1 MIRHDFFSDR
11 RTNKLPVKAIQEICS
26 FVLLSSE
33 SIQNQLSSLSHG
45 EGWGRDFETG

>member
-1 MIRHDFFSDR
+1 M
-11 RTNKLPVKAIQEICS
+11 QEICS

-45 EGWGRDFETG
+45 EGWGGETSKLVSNKQSVINDK